1 MSVYRNEPF
10 TLDPS
15 LKGSLFVLGKA
26 ITIYLLVKN
35 LQVQLIRSEKSYR
48 KLYIDNP
55 EPILI
60 LNESNNHIVDANVS
74 ACEFYGYSLSSIR
87 NLNYQTL
94 LATTDSE
101 LSSRSTMH
109 KLASGKEVYVEL
121 KVSDI
126 SFKGK
131 SAQMVVVHD
140 INEREELKNAR
151 T

>member
-1 MSVYRNEPF
+1 
-10 TLDPS
+10 
-15 LKGSLFVLGKA
+15 
-26 ITIYLLVKN
+26 
-35 LQVQLIRSEKSYR
+35 
-48 KLYIDNP
+48 
-55 EPILI
+55 
-60 LNESNNHIVDANVS
+60 
-74 ACEFYGYSLSSIR
+74 
-87 NLNYQTL
+87 
-94 LATTDSE
+94 
-101 LSSRSTMH
+101 MH